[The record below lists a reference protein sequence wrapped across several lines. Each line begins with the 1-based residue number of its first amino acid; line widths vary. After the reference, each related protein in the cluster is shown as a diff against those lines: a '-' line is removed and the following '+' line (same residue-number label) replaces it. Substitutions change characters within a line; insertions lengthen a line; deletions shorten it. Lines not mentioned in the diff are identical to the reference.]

1 MCLDH
6 TARASFYPASS
17 LDHYVWLIQS
27 DYLHFTIRSW
37 VCWSTGPA
45 DPIISKNQK
54 IVLQNFGQLTFFLS
68 TILCFLKERKRK
80 WHITNLYKQLKPRSI
95 YHYYNKLQIAGG
107 GGGGGAMQN
116 IIFKKI
122 PTLRIKWY
130 YFYFADR
137 LTLFFWLS
145 CP

>member
-37 VCWSTGPA
+37 VCWSTGPG

-54 IVLQNFGQLTFFLS
+54 IVLQNFGQLTFFFIYYFVL
-68 TILCFLKERKRK
+68 FERKK
-80 WHITNLYKQLKPRSI
+80 KKMTH
-95 YHYYNKLQIAGG
+95 NKLIQTTKTKKHLSFNILF
-107 GGGGGAMQN
+107 AMQN